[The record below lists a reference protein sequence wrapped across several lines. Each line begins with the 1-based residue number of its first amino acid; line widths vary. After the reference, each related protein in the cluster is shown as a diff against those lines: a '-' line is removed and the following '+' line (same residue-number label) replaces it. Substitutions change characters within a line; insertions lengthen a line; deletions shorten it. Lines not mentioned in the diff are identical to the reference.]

1 MRCSAKDRCE
11 TVIKILSGFYTDRG
25 CDLRFS
31 TPYQL
36 FVALI
41 LAARCT
47 DELVNRVTPVMWKNY
62 PSAKELARASSIEIE
77 GLIAGIT
84 YADAKAKNLLNSARI
99 LTDKYGGEIPC
110 EETALLS
117 LPGVGRKAANTLLAE
132 CFNKPTIAVDTH
144 VQCVATRIGLC
155 HSNDVL
161 KTEKELCSLIPP
173 SQWRDATH
181 WLTALGKDFCHAFT
195 PDCSRCSIKDYCKFN
210 QPEEGK
216 QLTLF

>member
-1 MRCSAKDRCE
+1 MRCSAKVRCE
-11 TVIKILSGFYTDRG
+11 GVIKVLSGIYAERG

-47 DELVNRVTPVMWKNY
+47 DELVNRITPNLWEEY
-62 PSAKELARASSIEIE
+62 PSAKELAQASFPELKGI
-77 GLIAGIT
+77 IADIT
-84 YADAKAKNLLNSARI
+84 YADAKAKNLIDSARI
-99 LTDKYGGEIPC
+99 LTTNHRGEIPD
-110 EETALLS
+110 EESVLLS
-117 LPGVGRKAANTLLAE
+117 LPGVGRKSANTLLAE

-144 VQCVATRIGLC
+144 VQCVAARIGLS
-155 HSNDVL
+155 HSNDTV

-173 SQWRDATH
+173 SQWIDATH
-181 WLTALGKDFCHAFT
+181 WLTALGKDFCHAKT
-195 PDCSRCSIKDYCKFN
+195 PDCSTCPVQDYCKYN
-210 QPEEGK
+210 QPEEGQ